1 VSRTNDPT
9 SLSPGDDQSP
19 EARLIDA
26 ALTELDADL
35 ASNPYA
41 EVVAAAT
48 SALVAPVAVRP
59 DLAARIAAVGIEQLR
74 RVDGVGSMR
83 ITPSTAR
90 TASSSARQWVA
101 WSGWIVAAAACVAL
115 AFTALR
121 QPAPS
126 GPAPVVDVAAA
137 RQGFIAAC
145 SAQSDPAFVR
155 AEWGPGNTPDQV
167 RGDVVWSDQQQRGYL
182 RFAGLPVN
190 DPEKWVYQLWIFDA
204 QGDDR
209 YPVDGGVFNI
219 ASVDPKTGEAIVEI
233 DPKIKVGKGVMF
245 AVTIEKPGG
254 VVVSDRSKIVA
265 LARAS

>member
-1 VSRTNDPT
+1 MSRTNDPT

-26 ALTELDADL
+26 ALAELDADL

-48 SALVAPVAVRP
+48 AALVAPVAVRP
-59 DLAARIAAVGIEQLR
+59 DLAARITAVGIEQLR
-74 RVDGVGSMR
+74 RGDGSGSMR
-83 ITPSTAR
+83 ITPSTVR
-90 TASSSARQWVA
+90 SASSPGRPWVA

-115 AFTALR
+115 AFTAVR
-121 QPAPS
+121 QSP
-126 GPAPVVDVAAA
+126 GPAPVADLAVA

-145 SAQSDPAFVR
+145 SAQSDRAFVR
-155 AEWGPGNTPDQV
+155 ADWGPGNTPDQV

-219 ASVDPKTGEAIVEI
+219 ATVDPKTGEAIVEI

-265 LARAS
+265 LAKAG